1 MPRTQSSATIVKHLK
16 SVLRKIEDCDI
27 SSIPEDNALRAA
39 IEIVKGA
46 DKRNRI
52 APRGATPA

>member
-1 MPRTQSSATIVKHLK
+1 
-16 SVLRKIEDCDI
+16 VLRKIEDCDI

-52 APRGATPA
+52 APRGATPANRR